1 MVSREEKDPWV
12 DNGHFFF
19 TIPFTL
25 LASNIICKNVYFI
38 NTVALDYNVMK
49 GAEHFLLL

>member
-1 MVSREEKDPWV
+1 MSREEKDPWV

-25 LASNIICKNVYFI
+25 LTSNIICEIVSFI
-38 NTVALDYNVMK
+38 NKIELDYNLMK
-49 GAEHFLLL
+49 GAEHFVSL